1 MARGHSHDA
10 SKRSED
16 AGNDAVTAFDM
27 CAPVH
32 MGTIVGRASRA
43 RLGRGVVGIGASP
56 WRATWAIQSREAL
69 VSALAVLLII
79 I

>member
-1 MARGHSHDA
+1 MARGHLHDA

-43 RLGRGVVGIGASP
+43 RHGRGVVEIGASL
-56 WRATWAIQSREAL
+56 WRATWASQSRETL
-69 VSALAVLLII
+69 PSSMAVLLII
-79 I
+79 V